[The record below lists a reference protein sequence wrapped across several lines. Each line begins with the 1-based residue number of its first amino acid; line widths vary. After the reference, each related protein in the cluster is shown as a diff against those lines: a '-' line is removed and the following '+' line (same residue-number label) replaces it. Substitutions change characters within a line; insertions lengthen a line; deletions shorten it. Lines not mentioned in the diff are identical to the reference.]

1 MSTTPSGSNERPLA
15 LVTGASAGIG
25 YQLALQLAQQGHD
38 LVATGRS
45 EGIDRAAVDFEEHG
59 ARVYPVRADLAEREG
74 VDAVWDAVQATG
86 RPLQVAVLNAGRSI
100 GGAFLDT
107 DLDDELALVDLNV
120 TSVVHLAKHVARH
133 MAINRNGRILITS
146 SLSATLPTP
155 YETVYGPSR
164 AFTRMFAL
172 GLREELKEY
181 GVSVTTLLPGATDSG
196 FHSRAGMDNTAFG
209 PGMKKNSRVEVA
221 RQGLQALLAGRAQV
235 VGGDLAT
242 RWTYVKNRVLPET
255 LKAARHALRARP
267 RTDSPSNTPAKR

>member
-1 MSTTPSGSNERPLA
+1 MSTTPTGPSERPLA

-45 EGIDRAAVDFEEHG
+45 DGVDRAAADFEEHG

-74 VDAVWDAVQATG
+74 VDAVWEAVQATG
-86 RPLQVAVLNAGRSI
+86 RPLEVAVLNAGRSI

-133 MAINRNGRILITS
+133 MAAHRRGRILITS

-172 GLREELKEY
+172 GLREELKEH
-181 GVSVTTLLPGATDSG
+181 GVSVTTLLPGATDTD

-209 PGMKKNSRVEVA
+209 PGAKKNSRVQVA
-221 RQGLQALLAGRAQV
+221 RQGLEALLAGRAQV

-242 RWTYVKNRVLPET
+242 RWAYVKHRFLAET
-255 LKAARHALRARP
+255 YKAARHALKARP
-267 RTDSPSNTPAKR
+267 RTGSPSTAPAER